1 MNNLNVFKWIVT
13 FCMFIAPIVI
23 YAQKPVSLQLRMAN
37 DICKCFEGNKF
48 TIWNKQSRDLLE
60 DCSKSIAIKYKDDLE
75 LYFASV
81 NDSSYKSGYEMGK
94 FYFQRE
100 IVPLLFSDCA
110 AIKTMKYVND

>member
-1 MNNLNVFKWIVT
+1 MFTASIVAYPQEAT
-13 FCMFIAPIVI
+13 
-23 YAQKPVSLQLRMAN
+23 SLKFRISN

-48 TIWNKQSRDLLE
+48 TIWNKKSRDLLE

-75 LYFASV
+75 VYFASV
-81 NDSSYKSGYEMGK
+81 NDSSYKAGYEMGK

-100 IVPLLFSDCA
+100 IVPLLFSDCE